1 MITLNN
7 CFLEDFERRNEK
19 GEDRFGVIETL
30 KLEYESQHVTLITA
44 HYDKC
49 RSQRKRCNDIPK
61 FADAR
66 RS

>member
-1 MITLNN
+1 MKSYFDNYFSNQRLLLIIVYSRI
-7 CFLEDFERRNEK
+7 FERINDK

-49 RSQRKRCNDIPK
+49 R
-61 FADAR
+61 
-66 RS
+66 

>member
-7 CFLEDFERRNEK
+7 CLLDDFFEREMK
-19 GEDRFGVIETL
+19 IEDRFGGIETL
-30 KLEYESQHVTLITA
+30 RLKYESQHVTLITA

-49 RSQRKRCNDIPK
+49 RYQRKRCDDIPK